1 MNEKPLISVIV
12 PVYNVEKYLR
22 KCLDSI
28 INQTYK
34 YLQIILVN
42 DGSTDSSLSI
52 CKEYENI
59 DGRII
64 VIDKENEGPA
74 VARNIGLDYANG
86 DFIAFVDSDDW
97 ILENMY
103 EVLIE
108 KQSIHNADMTVCG
121 KLNYYEK
128 TDSFMSGKLFESD
141 VYCEKEE
148 AIGILMLKSVAPWN
162 KLYRKKLFDSIRF
175 PQGKF
180 IGEDANV
187 IMKVIKK
194 CNGVEI
200 VSAELYMY
208 NVRSNSL
215 MTSAFKPREFFM
227 IEDNVAHYLDMKEN
241 FPAVVDVGEY
251 NIFLSTVITMTKIS
265 KLSWKLIFENKKY
278 IKECRIALRNVILHL
293 KSNKYVY
300 MKLRIAVLIIYFIP
314 YLYIVERKLHGF
326 KKTN

>member
-22 KCLDSI
+22 KCLESI

-34 YLQIILVN
+34 NLQIILVN

-59 DGRII
+59 DNRII

-74 VARNIGLDYANG
+74 IARNVGLDSADG

-103 EVLIE
+103 EVLLE
-108 KQSIHNADMTVCG
+108 KQAIHNADMTVCG

-128 TDSFMSGKLFESD
+128 TDSFVSGNLFEND

-162 KLYRKKLFDSIRF
+162 KLYRKKLFEIF
-175 PQGKF
+175 
-180 IGEDANV
+180 V
-187 IMKVIKK
+187 
-194 CNGVEI
+194 GV
-200 VSAELYMY
+200 
-208 NVRSNSL
+208 
-215 MTSAFKPREFFM
+215 
-227 IEDNVAHYLDMKEN
+227 
-241 FPAVVDVGEY
+241 
-251 NIFLSTVITMTKIS
+251 
-265 KLSWKLIFENKKY
+265 
-278 IKECRIALRNVILHL
+278 C
-293 KSNKYVY
+293 
-300 MKLRIAVLIIYFIP
+300 
-314 YLYIVERKLHGF
+314 
-326 KKTN
+326 

>member
-22 KCLDSI
+22 KCIESI
-28 INQTYK
+28 INQTYNN
-34 YLQIILVN
+34 LQIILVN

-52 CKEYENI
+52 CKEYETTDN
-59 DGRII
+59 RII

-74 VARNIGLDYANG
+74 IARNVGLDSADG

-103 EVLIE
+103 EVLLE
-108 KQSIHNADMTVCG
+108 KQAIHNADMTVCG

-128 TDSFMSGKLFESD
+128 TDSFVSGNLFEND

-175 PQGKF
+175 PEGKF

-187 IMKVIKK
+187 IMRVIKE
-194 CNGVEI
+194 CNGIEI
-200 VSAELYMY
+200 ISAELYMY
-208 NVRSNSL
+208 NVRANSL

-227 IEDNVAHYLDMKEN
+227 IEDNVDHYLDMKEN

-251 NIFLSTVITMTKIS
+251 NIFLSSVMLMTKIS
-265 KLSWKLIFENKKY
+265 KLSWKQIFENKKY
-278 IKECRIALRNVILHL
+278 INECKSALKKVINHL

-300 MKLRIAVLIIYFIP
+300 KKLRIAVLIIYYTP

-326 KKTN
+326 KK